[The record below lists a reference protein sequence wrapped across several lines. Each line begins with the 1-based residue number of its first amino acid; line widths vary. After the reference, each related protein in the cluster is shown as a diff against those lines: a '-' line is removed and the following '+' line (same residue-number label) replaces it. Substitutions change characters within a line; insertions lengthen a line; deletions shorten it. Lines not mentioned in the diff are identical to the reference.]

1 MCLIQTKIGQRCCA
15 KRAMS
20 PHVVGLLIEN
30 AEADLVI
37 DDCTLLEPA
46 DLEAALC
53 SVAGPRQGWELGSA
67 VVAAE

>member
-1 MCLIQTKIGQRCCA
+1 
-15 KRAMS
+15 MS

-53 SVAGPRQGWELGSA
+53 SVAGPRQGWELGDA
-67 VVAAE
+67 VLAAE